1 MPFGVGSSSFPC
13 LPTQDVLEIE
23 MKHGNATLDEI
34 RPIVPK
40 SNNGGIDS
48 RAVDAQPKN
57 SNQFQVLK
65 QVCQNFDLWV

>member
-1 MPFGVGSSSFPC
+1 
-13 LPTQDVLEIE
+13 

-40 SNNGGIDS
+40 NNNGGIDS

>member
-1 MPFGVGSSSFPC
+1 
-13 LPTQDVLEIE
+13 

-48 RAVDAQPKN
+48 RAVDA
-57 SNQFQVLK
+57 NQFQVLK

>member
-1 MPFGVGSSSFPC
+1 
-13 LPTQDVLEIE
+13 

-65 QVCQNFDLWV
+65 QVCQNFDLWVGKDQTCFEARPLKGLGFRKVE